1 MLPKTH
7 CFVLALTV
15 ALLIVFGTFGIFT
28 AEASSFSTII
38 SETQTYG
45 SLIPMDA
52 NQAELT
58 EVDAVIGPG
67 LPY

>member
-7 CFVLALTV
+7 YFLIALTA

-28 AEASSFSTII
+28 AEASSFSTIM
-38 SETQTYG
+38 SETQRYG
-45 SLIPMDA
+45 TIIPMDA
-52 NQAELT
+52 NQPGLT
-58 EVDAVIGPG
+58 EVDAVSIPG

>member
-7 CFVLALTV
+7 CFVLALTA

-38 SETQTYG
+38 SEAQTYG
-45 SLIPMDA
+45 TIIPMDA
-52 NQAELT
+52 NQPGLT
-58 EVDAVIGPG
+58 EVDAVFVPG

>member
-7 CFVLALTV
+7 YFLIALTA

-38 SETQTYG
+38 SETQRYG
-45 SLIPMDA
+45 TIIPMDA
-52 NQAELT
+52 NQPGLT
-58 EVDAVIGPG
+58 EVDAVSIPG

>member
-45 SLIPMDA
+45 SIIPMDA
-52 NQAELT
+52 NQPGLT
-58 EVDAVIGPG
+58 EIDAVIGPG

>member
-7 CFVLALTV
+7 YFLIALTA

-38 SETQTYG
+38 SETQRYG
-45 SLIPMDA
+45 TIIPMDA
-52 NQAELT
+52 NQPGLT
-58 EVDAVIGPG
+58 EADAVSIPG

>member
-7 CFVLALTV
+7 CYLLALTA
-15 ALLIVFGTFGIFT
+15 ALLILFGTFGIFT

-38 SETQTYG
+38 SETRTYG
-45 SLIPMDA
+45 TIIPMDA
-52 NQAELT
+52 NQPGLT
-58 EVDAVIGPG
+58 EIDAVSVPG